1 MLNTCQLEEYLQ
13 DVLVRLAHH
22 SSAIEGNTIT
32 LPDTVSIILHNTL
45 PGGYSRREFFEIEN
59 HRDAFAYVIEQLQ
72 DKQPLNLT
80 VLKDIH
86 EKLMDRLL
94 VDKGQF
100 KTSENAIQGADFLTA
115 SPKETPFLM
124 QQWVD
129 NLNYQL
135 ESVSKDRDILRVIM
149 DFHIQF
155 ERIHPFS
162 DGNGRTGR
170 MLMNYA
176 LIQHDLPPLIIQA
189 KDKAAYVNYLAK
201 QDIDGITKFSYE
213 LICDETRRMQRF
225 NNKEKVQM
233 KERHDEYER

>member
-1 MLNTCQLEEYLQ
+1 
-13 DVLVRLAHH
+13 
-22 SSAIEGNTIT
+22 
-32 LPDTVSIILHNTL
+32 
-45 PGGYSRREFFEIEN
+45 
-59 HRDAFAYVIEQLQ
+59 
-72 DKQPLNLT
+72 
-80 VLKDIH
+80 
-86 EKLMDRLL
+86 
-94 VDKGQF
+94 
-100 KTSENAIQGADFLTA
+100 
-115 SPKETPFLM
+115 M

-129 NLNYQL
+129 NLNDQL

-201 QDIDGITKFSYE
+201 QDIDGITRFSYE
-213 LICDETRRMQRF
+213 LIGDESRRMQRF